1 MTTHTENQ
9 VTGYEG
15 TTQRVGD
22 APSTRPWYALMLGAA
37 IVGMISAGWQLVE
50 RIATAENADAGSVC
64 DFNAI
69 LSCSSVFTQWQSS
82 ALGVPNTL
90 VSLPVFAALAATA
103 VAGIL
108 RSRFARPYLAALLGL
123 ALFMA
128 AFATWYSYQTGFV
141 MGAMC
146 MFCTIGSA
154 AVLTA
159 GIGVTRVAAAGR
171 AFGDGRAGRALDLLV
186 NSKSDLI
193 AWFGLILINAGMLYF
208 GLAF

>member
-1 MTTHTENQ
+1 MASHTEER
-9 VTGYEG
+9 VTGSTGITPRVNG
-15 TTQRVGD
+15 TL
-22 APSTRPWYALMLGAA
+22 STRPWYVLVLLAGA
-37 IVGMISAGWQLVE
+37 VGMVSAGWQLVE
-50 RIATAENADAGSVC
+50 RIAFADNADAGSVC

-69 LSCSSVFTQWQSS
+69 LSCSSVFGQWQSS

-108 RSRFARPYLAALLGL
+108 GSRFARPYLAGLLGL
-123 ALFMA
+123 SLFMA
-128 AFATWYSYQTGFV
+128 AFATWYSYQTAFE

-146 MFCTIGSA
+146 LFCTIGSA

-159 GIGVTRVAAAGR
+159 GIGVTRVAAAER
-171 AFGDGRAGRALDLLV
+171 ALGDGRAGRALALLV

-193 AWFGLILINAGMLYF
+193 AWSGLILINAVMLYF